1 MKIQMKFPK
10 LVHDA
15 YYQFQNIKN
24 NLGILYKFLIFI
36 TPFLTIAYYFIFVLD
51 YLPDE
56 LAGKYGALTIAYF
69 IPPAGKE
76 SIIPAMLSD
85 NALGPP
91 LPAWVVWSTIII
103 MDMISAIIIAY
114 NWWFPELIIKHVPL
128 LDKGYEWLHRRAEKF
143 KKKRLLT
150 LSLIIFMIIPFQG
163 SGGISTPI
171 LARLL
176 GVKAKKTVMI
186 VFAGSTITTTL
197 FILSWLG
204 FLNFLKG
211 VF

>member
-10 LVHDA
+10 LLHDA
-15 YYQFQNIKN
+15 YEQFQNIKN

-36 TPFLTIAYYFIFVLD
+36 TPFLTIAYYFIFVLN
-51 YLPDE
+51 YLPSDSV
-56 LAGKYGALTIAYF
+56 GKYGGLTIAYF

-76 SIIPAMLSD
+76 SIVLAMLSD
-85 NALGPP
+85 NTLGPS
-91 LPAWVVWSTIII
+91 LPVWVVWSTIII
-103 MDMISAIIIAY
+103 MDIICAIIIAY
-114 NWWFPELIIKHVPL
+114 NWWFPEMIIKRISL
-128 LDKGYEWLHRRAEKF
+128 LHRGYMWLQKKAEKF
-143 KKKRLLT
+143 KKKKLLT

-186 VFAGSTITTTL
+186 VLVGSTTTTTL
-197 FILSWLG
+197 FTLSWLG
-204 FLNFLKG
+204 ALNFLEG
-211 VF
+211 IF